1 MSTSLTV
8 PCPSCEA
15 KVVIKN
21 PNLIGTKV
29 ECPKCKYR
37 FKVEAPKEEAAA
49 EAPKPKP
56 EKKPAKSKKK
66 LVGAVLG
73 VLAVVL
79 LIIVGARSS
88 AGATTSKR
96 RTLALPGPRPFVNN
110 TNPKPDDPANKE
122 KEKEKNEKDKAAP
135 PVKRVSLAPESDKDA
150 TNLLPGQSVAVYRY
164 DFEKLRQSH
173 LSQVLV
179 DRSLTDLFRTS
190 MGFDASNVATYIH
203 CIVGEKERAPF
214 GLIRLRDPLFE
225 REIRI
230 VGVGKAK
237 SVGKNLNLAPV
248 KGNPFLTAI
257 ANAFAARS
265 LFADLYPRSHGPAA
279 ATKEAPLGICIYDTQ
294 HIMVGDYATLDKFLG
309 SLKDGYP
316 EFQTVWKKDAPPPPK
331 PAAKKDG
338 PNATTPMPMPKGSTV
353 PATPMG
359 TTPPAKDAPPPKLPA
374 AVADKDFTSN
384 PSYLSVSGDL
394 KKLLNT
400 LETDPTGTPP
410 ILMAEKFNYAAY
422 VPDKAN
428 EAILPVVKIVNPVL
442 SRTAFIG
449 LNVAE
454 FTPRHCSLNLVIV
467 GKSGEEARQ
476 IAIDE
481 LTPALTEKIPLLAVL
496 LDMNLTLRNYADPN
510 AVVPGSEDPSKAT
523 GQPMSNLPGPM
534 SRPMSGFPGP
544 MSKSPGYTGSGG
556 KSPGSPSFPGPMSK
570 SPGYTGSGGKSPGSP
585 NFPGPMSKSPGS
597 NPGYPGTPG
606 QGDEPPPPTS
616 IPSYIDLHL
625 TDRVVTVSASI
636 YWTDKAFNELVQPRL
651 FGFANELKGKTLVYA
666 GNRTWTGLA
675 QAVVKY
681 VETNKKFPPGTLPR
695 PAGNQLRLGLTYPP
709 IQRLSFFTEL
719 LPFVGRGNVRSAMTP
734 ENSWFEAAN
743 IGAAESWV
751 PEFLV
756 FYYDPSAWRAHS
768 PVKPGHAFGG
778 TNYVAIAGVGPDA
791 ARFNAANKSDQ
802 KLMGISGYDWGSNVD
817 EVTDGLA
824 NTIFLLQAPRAFSS
838 ALGGGRRRHRRRL
851 ERGQPHGR
859 LQAPAAG
866 WRVGH
871 VRHHGRRR
879 GPLDSG
885 EHQAVGHVPAWRP
898 APAAK
903 SSRRRSIPL
912 PRASISNRPS

>member
-1 MSTSLTV
+1 
-8 PCPSCEA
+8 
-15 KVVIKN
+15 
-21 PNLIGTKV
+21 
-29 ECPKCKYR
+29 
-37 FKVEAPKEEAAA
+37 
-49 EAPKPKP
+49 
-56 EKKPAKSKKK
+56 
-66 LVGAVLG
+66 
-73 VLAVVL
+73 
-79 LIIVGARSS
+79 
-88 AGATTSKR
+88 
-96 RTLALPGPRPFVNN
+96 
-110 TNPKPDDPANKE
+110 
-122 KEKEKNEKDKAAP
+122 
-135 PVKRVSLAPESDKDA
+135 
-150 TNLLPGQSVAVYRY
+150 
-164 DFEKLRQSH
+164 
-173 LSQVLV
+173 
-179 DRSLTDLFRTS
+179 
-190 MGFDASNVATYIH
+190 
-203 CIVGEKERAPF
+203 
-214 GLIRLRDPLFE
+214 
-225 REIRI
+225 
-230 VGVGKAK
+230 
-237 SVGKNLNLAPV
+237 
-248 KGNPFLTAI
+248 
-257 ANAFAARS
+257 
-265 LFADLYPRSHGPAA
+265 
-279 ATKEAPLGICIYDTQ
+279 
-294 HIMVGDYATLDKFLG
+294 
-309 SLKDGYP
+309 
-316 EFQTVWKKDAPPPPK
+316 
-331 PAAKKDG
+331 
-338 PNATTPMPMPKGSTV
+338 
-353 PATPMG
+353 
-359 TTPPAKDAPPPKLPA
+359 AKDAPPPKLPA

-681 VETNKKFPPGTLPR
+681 VETNKKFPRGTLPR

-824 NTIFLLQAPRAFSS
+824 NTIFLLQAPARLPRPWA
-838 ALGGGRRRHRRRL
+838 AGGGATVVGLNAANPMADFKHQRPDGEWGTYAIMGDGAVRWIPANIKPSDMCALATRAGGEKLSAPLDTIAPRVDQ
-851 ERGQPHGR
+851 QPAE
-859 LQAPAAG
+859 LKADPKAIDAKVPEAKPAPKSDAPVKPAEVAPA
-866 WRVGH
+866 
-871 VRHHGRRR
+871 
-879 GPLDSG
+879 P
-885 EHQAVGHVPAWRP
+885 
-898 APAAK
+898 
-903 SSRRRSIPL
+903 RSK
-912 PRASISNRPS
+912 